1 VGLVRGAT
9 LAVRLVVENT
19 GPRWA
24 VTGRWYGDERE
35 TAEALLAAA
44 RWLAEEAVQ
53 LDQSVARHPAGAPRF
68 KAPT

>member
-1 VGLVRGAT
+1 VRGAT
-9 LAVRLVVENT
+9 L
-19 GPRWA
+19 
-24 VTGRWYGDERE
+24 ERE

-53 LDQSVARHPAGAPRF
+53 LDQAVGRHPAGAPRF